1 MLYPKDLKCLTST
14 KEVNSS
20 IFIIDDYNCQMW
32 NKIPSHTVYICL
44 CSVKCYITFCMIML
58 WVNVNVKHKIKR
70 NTYTAPLAMFCVWV
84 CMSPCIHSLPDHS
97 YLFWL
102 AFYGLLMTMI
112 YFTLYKDQMAQEF
125 ENHMN
130 RSSHG
135 LIWDNVRP
143 FAWKDCG
150 NAWKLVRIISI
161 RIEIRTGYLQH
172 RSRSNVSWITFLG

>member
-1 MLYPKDLKCLTST
+1 
-14 KEVNSS
+14 
-20 IFIIDDYNCQMW
+20 
-32 NKIPSHTVYICL
+32 
-44 CSVKCYITFCMIML
+44 
-58 WVNVNVKHKIKR
+58 
-70 NTYTAPLAMFCVWV
+70 MFCVWV

-135 LIWDNVRP
+135 LI
-143 FAWKDCG
+143 
-150 NAWKLVRIISI
+150 
-161 RIEIRTGYLQH
+161 
-172 RSRSNVSWITFLG
+172 